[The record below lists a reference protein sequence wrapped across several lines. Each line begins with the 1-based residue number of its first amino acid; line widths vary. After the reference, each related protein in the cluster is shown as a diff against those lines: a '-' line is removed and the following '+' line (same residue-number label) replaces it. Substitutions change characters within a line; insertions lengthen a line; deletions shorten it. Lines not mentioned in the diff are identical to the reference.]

1 MDFNVA
7 IDEALKNVNQLERL
21 GKRLTDEQPFI
32 EAFPAS
38 VTYTVNLDTNFEDR
52 EAFVTGFSK
61 YLEEAT
67 VQSDLVSILI
77 TYNQGKFMNLKITA
91 SFLLFV
97 IDELLS

>member
-67 VQSDLVSILI
+67 VQSDLVRVDAFTFLHILYKTDFETI
-77 TYNQGKFMNLKITA
+77 VN
-91 SFLLFV
+91 FL
-97 IDELLS
+97 